1 MIEKLRILRYPDPKL
16 RTVAKKVDKFD
27 KSLENFANSMLH
39 TMYEDGGIGLAATQ
53 VDKHIRLIVM
63 DVSESRD
70 EPRFFVNPEYK
81 ILDNKS
87 FFSYEE
93 GCLSVP
99 GFNELI
105 ERPNKIELKW
115 QDLQGN
121 THIDKP
127 EGIVTVCIQHEIDHL
142 DGKLMVDY
150 VSDLKRSRIK
160 KKLEKYRS

>member
-27 KSLENFANSMLH
+27 KSLENFAYSMLH

>member
-1 MIEKLRILRYPDPKL
+1 MIEKLKILRYPDPKL

-63 DVSESRD
+63 DVSESRN

>member
-1 MIEKLRILRYPDPKL
+1 MIEKLKILKYPDPKL

-27 KSLENFANSMLH
+27 KSLENLANSMLH

-63 DVSESRD
+63 DVSESRN